1 MTASVGNRR
10 RLAILG
16 AIAGVVFTVV
26 GLTRVSID
34 AGVDSFVGA
43 NDPTLAATNRVAESF
58 GGDPIVVLL
67 ETDEPHA
74 LLSTTNIGAMLRLEG
89 NLAKLDNVATVYGPT
104 TVLNQ
109 IAGQAQDFLAELVG
123 MRDGLRSKAEQEAR
137 ESGAGAAGVKAAGD
151 AAVAKFDKRY
161 LPLLGK
167 GLPGGLPTLRN
178 QKFVSNVVYN
188 AEGDPRPQWDFVV
201 PNANAVAILIRPNA
215 SLRQAEVETLV
226 SQVEKVVS
234 ERDVK
239 DADVTVSGVPAIVA
253 TLGERIQRDVVVLGV
268 LALVGVGAW
277 FLFVPWTSRRR
288 RLLPLLVSVA
298 GTAVTLG
305 AAGWLGIPMS
315 LGVVAFLPVLL
326 GVGSDFMI
334 YLLTSVSR
342 RLVIAAGLA
351 TSASFAALGGTPITA
366 VRQLGWTLAIGVLV
380 TLVVSLLAVR
390 AFPPDA
396 DVQDRPDAKP
406 ATPLAA
412 PRSQRI
418 AVAVVASLVAAVG
431 WALLPRLDLEAD
443 FQSLAQNLPA
453 YDDALHV
460 QEVMGSSGEIAV
472 ALRGKDV
479 VSRETLAWMRKAE
492 ASIVANHGDEV
503 RPIVSLPT
511 LLRFLGAKPSDE
523 QLAAS
528 LRLLPSYLTSSVVRN
543 DHQMAVLSYGVD
555 LDDAKRLQTLRDDLQ
570 ADLPPA
576 PKGLEVELVGLP
588 LVAVSA
594 YESLAGDR
602 YLNAGLGIVAAGLVL
617 LVLLRRRRDAGYAVA
632 AATLTTGFVLLGMDL
647 LGIGLNP
654 ITAAVGSLAAAV
666 ACEFTVVLADARRNP
681 GARRHRTVP
690 LAAAASATG
699 YGVLAVSGVTSIRE
713 FGLLL
718 AVTVAVAALVAHLMV
733 WVGAVGS
740 DPAQAGGTPMK
751 EEASV

>member
-1 MTASVGNRR
+1 VIASVGNRR

-16 AIAGVVFTVV
+16 AIAGVAFIVV

-34 AGVDSFVGA
+34 AGVDSFVAA
-43 NDPTLAATNRVAESF
+43 NDRTLAATNRVAESF

-89 NLAKLDNVATVYGPT
+89 SLAKLDDVATVYGPT

-137 ESGAGAAGVKAAGD
+137 ESGAGAAAAKAAGD
-151 AAVAKFDKRY
+151 AAVAEFDARY

-178 QKFVSNVVYN
+178 EKFVSNVVYN

-201 PNANAVAILIRPNA
+201 PNANAAAILIRPNA
-215 SLRQAEVETLV
+215 GLRQAEVERLV
-226 SQVEKVVS
+226 AQVKKVVS

-253 TLGERIQRDVVVLGV
+253 TLGERIQRDVLVLGV

-277 FLFVPWTSRRR
+277 FLLTPWAAPRR
-288 RLLPLLVSVA
+288 RLLPLLVSLA

-334 YLLTSVSR
+334 YLLTRVSR
-342 RLVIAAGLA
+342 RLVASAALA
-351 TSASFAALGGTPITA
+351 TSASFAALGATPITA

-380 TLVVSLLAVR
+380 TLAVSLLVVQ
-390 AFPPDA
+390 AFPTDA
-396 DVQDRPDAKP
+396 QAETQPEAGP
-406 ATPLAA
+406 ATAAAA

-418 AVAVVASLVAAVG
+418 VVGVIASLIAAVG
-431 WALLPRLDLEAD
+431 WALLPHLELDAD
-443 FQSLAQNLPA
+443 FQSLAENLPA
-453 YDDALHV
+453 YDDAQHV
-460 QEVMGSSGEIAV
+460 QEVMGSSGEVAV
-472 ALRGKDV
+472 ALSGKDV
-479 VSRETLAWMRKAE
+479 VTPETLAWMRKAE
-492 ASIVANHGDEV
+492 SSIVANHGDEV

-511 LLRFLGAKPSDE
+511 LVRFLGAKPSDE

-543 DHQMAVLSYGVD
+543 DHRMAVLSYGVD
-555 LDDAKRLQTLRDDLQ
+555 LDDARRLQALRDQMQ

-576 PKGLEVELVGLP
+576 PKGLKVELVGLP
-588 LVAVSA
+588 FVAVSA

-617 LVLLRRRRDAGYAVA
+617 LLLLRRRRDAGYAVTA
-632 AATLTTGFVLLGMDL
+632 AVVTTGLVLLGMYM

-666 ACEFTVVLADARRNP
+666 ACEFTVVLIDARRNP
-681 GARRHRTVP
+681 GGRRHRTVP

-718 AVTVAVAALVAHLMV
+718 AVTVAVAALVAYLMV
-733 WVGAVGS
+733 WIGAVGV
-740 DPAQAGGTPMK
+740 TK

>member
-16 AIAGVVFTVV
+16 AIVGVVLTVV

-67 ETDEPHA
+67 ETDEPRA
-74 LLSTTNIGAMLRLEG
+74 LLSKTNIGAMLRLEG

-151 AAVAKFDKRY
+151 VAVAKFDKRY

-178 QKFVSNVVYN
+178 EKFVSNVVYN

-201 PNANAVAILIRPNA
+201 PNANAAAILIRPNA

-226 SQVEKVVS
+226 AQVEKAVS
-234 ERDVK
+234 EREVK

-253 TLGERIQRDVVVLGV
+253 TLGERIQRDVIVLGV

-288 RLLPLLVSVA
+288 RLLPLLVSLA

-351 TSASFAALGGTPITA
+351 TSASFAALGD
-366 VRQLGWTLAIGVLV
+366 
-380 TLVVSLLAVR
+380 
-390 AFPPDA
+390 DA
-396 DVQDRPDAKP
+396 DHRRASARMDACDRRAGDACRELAGRP
-406 ATPLAA
+406 CVSTGRRTPRANGRGAA
-412 PRSQRI
+412 R
-418 AVAVVASLVAAVG
+418 
-431 WALLPRLDLEAD
+431 
-443 FQSLAQNLPA
+443 
-453 YDDALHV
+453 
-460 QEVMGSSGEIAV
+460 
-472 ALRGKDV
+472 
-479 VSRETLAWMRKAE
+479 
-492 ASIVANHGDEV
+492 
-503 RPIVSLPT
+503 
-511 LLRFLGAKPSDE
+511 
-523 QLAAS
+523 
-528 LRLLPSYLTSSVVRN
+528 LRLLR
-543 DHQMAVLSYGVD
+543 G
-555 LDDAKRLQTLRDDLQ
+555 R
-570 ADLPPA
+570 
-576 PKGLEVELVGLP
+576 
-588 LVAVSA
+588 SA
-594 YESLAGDR
+594 SR
-602 YLNAGLGIVAAGLVL
+602 
-617 LVLLRRRRDAGYAVA
+617 
-632 AATLTTGFVLLGMDL
+632 
-647 LGIGLNP
+647 
-654 ITAAVGSLAAAV
+654 
-666 ACEFTVVLADARRNP
+666 
-681 GARRHRTVP
+681 
-690 LAAAASATG
+690 
-699 YGVLAVSGVTSIRE
+699 
-713 FGLLL
+713 
-718 AVTVAVAALVAHLMV
+718 
-733 WVGAVGS
+733 
-740 DPAQAGGTPMK
+740 
-751 EEASV
+751 

>member
-16 AIAGVVFTVV
+16 AIAGVVLTVV

-74 LLSTTNIGAMLRLEG
+74 LLSKTNIGAMLRLEG

-137 ESGAGAAGVKAAGD
+137 ESGAGAAGAKAAGD
-151 AAVAKFDKRY
+151 VAVAKFDARY

-178 QKFVSNVVYN
+178 EKFVSNVVYN

-201 PNANAVAILIRPNA
+201 PNANAAAILVRPNA

-226 SQVEKVVS
+226 AQLEKAVS
-234 ERDVK
+234 EREVK
-239 DADVTVSGVPAIVA
+239 DADVTISGVPAIVA
-253 TLGERIQRDVVVLGV
+253 TLGERIQRDVIVLGV
-268 LALVGVGAW
+268 LALGGVGAW

-288 RLLPLLVSVA
+288 RLLPLLVSLA

-334 YLLTSVSR
+334 YLLTAVSR

-351 TSASFAALGGTPITA
+351 TSASFAALGATPITA

-396 DVQDRPDAKP
+396 DAEPRPEAGP
-406 ATPLAA
+406 ATHQAA
-412 PRSQRI
+412 PRPQRI
-418 AVAVVASLVAAVG
+418 AVGVVASLVAAVG
-431 WALLPRLDLEAD
+431 WALLPHLDLDAD

-453 YDDALHV
+453 YDDAQHV

-472 ALRGKDV
+472 ALSGNDV
-479 VSRETLAWMRKAE
+479 VSRETLAWMREAE

-543 DHQMAVLSYGVD
+543 DHRMAVLSYGVN
-555 LDDAKRLQTLRDDLQ
+555 LDDAKRLQTLRNDLK

-576 PKGLEVELVGLP
+576 PDGLEVELVGLP
-588 LVAVSA
+588 LVAVAA

-602 YLNAGLGIVAAGLVL
+602 YVNAGLGIVAAGLVL

-681 GARRHRTVP
+681 GRRRHRTVP

-699 YGVLAVSGVTSIRE
+699 YVVLAVSGVTSIRE

-718 AVTVAVAALVAHLMV
+718 AVTVAVAALVAHLIV

-740 DPAQAGGTPMK
+740 DPTKSGATALK
-751 EEASV
+751 EESSV

>member
-1 MTASVGNRR
+1 VTATVGARR

-16 AIAGVVFTVV
+16 AIVVAAITIV

-34 AGVDSFVGA
+34 AGVDSFVAA
-43 NDPTLAATNRVAESF
+43 NDPTLEATTRVAESF

-67 ETDEPHA
+67 ESDEPHA
-74 LLSTTNIGAMLRLEG
+74 LLSKVNVGAMLRLEG
-89 NLAKLDNVATVYGPT
+89 NLAGLDNVAAVYGPT

-109 IAGQAQDFLAELVG
+109 IAGQAQDFLTELVG
-123 MRDGLRSKAEQEAR
+123 TRDALRAKAQQEALDA
-137 ESGAGAAGVKAAGD
+137 GAGPVAAKAAGD
-151 AAVAKFDKRY
+151 AAVAAFDERY

-178 QKFVSNVVYN
+178 DKFVTNVVYN
-188 AEGDPRPQWDFVV
+188 REGDPRPQWDFVV
-201 PNANAVAILIRPNA
+201 PNANSVAILVRPNA
-215 SLRQAEVETLV
+215 GMRQAEVETLV
-226 SQVEKVVS
+226 AQVKKAVA
-234 ERDVK
+234 EREVK
-239 DADVTVSGVPAIVA
+239 GADVTISGVPAIVA
-253 TLGERIQRDVVVLGV
+253 ALGERIQRDVLVLGV

-277 FLFVPWTSRRR
+277 FVLTPWTTRRR
-288 RLLPLLVSVA
+288 RLLPLLVSLA

-305 AAGWLGIPMS
+305 SAGWLGIPMS

-334 YLLTSVSR
+334 YLLTHVSR
-342 RLVIAAGLA
+342 RLVTAAALA
-351 TSASFAALGGTPITA
+351 TSASFAALGATPITA
-366 VRQLGWTLAIGVLV
+366 VRQLGWTLAIGVVV

-390 AFPPDA
+390 ALGGGDA
-396 DVQDRPDAKP
+396 QAEP
-406 ATPLAA
+406 AAEPLAAPRA

-418 AVAVVASLVAAVG
+418 AAAVVATVIAAVG
-431 WALLPRLDLEAD
+431 WALLPQLRLDAD

-453 YDDALHV
+453 YDDAQHI
-460 QEVMGSSGEIAV
+460 QEVMGSSGEVAV
-472 ALRGKDV
+472 ALTGKDV
-479 VSRETLAWMRKAE
+479 VTRDTIAWMREAE
-492 ASIVANHGDEV
+492 DSIVVNHGDEV

-511 LLRFLGAKPSDE
+511 LVRFLGAHPTDE

-543 DHQMAVLSYGVD
+543 DHRMAVLSYGVD
-555 LDDAKRLQTLRDDLQ
+555 LDDAVRLQTLRDELR

-576 PKGLEVELVGLP
+576 PKGVKVELVGLP
-588 LVAVSA
+588 FVAVSA

-617 LVLLRRRRDAGYAVA
+617 LLLLRRRRDAGYAVA
-632 AATLTTGFVLLGMDL
+632 AATLTTGFVLLGMAL

-666 ACEFTVVLADARRNP
+666 ACEFTVVLIDARRQP
-681 GARRHRTVP
+681 GGRWHRTVP

-718 AVTVAVAALVAHLMV
+718 AVTVVVAALIAHLMV
-733 WVGAVGS
+733 WIGIPRNGAG
-740 DPAQAGGTPMK
+740 ATK

>member
-1 MTASVGNRR
+1 VTAPAGTRR

-16 AIAGVVFTVV
+16 AIVVAALALV

-34 AGVDSFVGA
+34 AGVDSFVPA
-43 NDPTLAATNRVAESF
+43 NDPALAATNRVAESF

-74 LLSTTNIGAMLRLEG
+74 LLSKTNIGALLRLEG
-89 NLAKLDNVATVYGPT
+89 SLAKLDNVATVYGPT

-123 MRDGLRSKAEQEAR
+123 MRDGLRQKAEQEFQ
-137 ESGAGAAGVKAAGD
+137 ESGAGPAAVKAAGD
-151 AAVAKFDKRY
+151 AAVATFDDRY
-161 LPLLGK
+161 LPLISK

-178 QKFVSNVVYN
+178 QKFVTNVVYN

-201 PNANAVAILIRPNA
+201 PNANSVAILIRPNA
-215 SLRQAEVETLV
+215 NLRQSEVETLV
-226 SQVEKVVS
+226 DQVEKAVS
-234 ERDVK
+234 QREVK
-239 DADVTVSGVPAIVA
+239 DAKVTISGVPAIVA
-253 TLGERIQRDVVVLGV
+253 TLGERIQRDVAVLGI

-277 FLFVPWTSRRR
+277 FLLTPWMTRRR
-288 RLLPLLVSVA
+288 RLLPLLVSLA

-305 AAGWLGIPMS
+305 SAGWLGIPMS

-334 YLLTSVSR
+334 YLLTAVSR
-342 RLVIAAGLA
+342 RLVIAAALA
-351 TSASFAALGGTPITA
+351 TSASFAALGATPITA
-366 VRQLGWTLAIGVLV
+366 VRQLGWTLAIGVVV
-380 TLVVSLLAVR
+380 TLAVSLAAVR
-390 AFPPDA
+390 ALGGADREAEPVVEHPPA
-396 DVQDRPDAKP
+396 PVPVP
-406 ATPLAA
+406 GA

-418 AVAVVASLVAAVG
+418 AVAVVASLIATVG
-431 WALLPRLDLEAD
+431 WALLPHLRLEAD

-453 YDDALHV
+453 YDDARHV
-460 QEVMGSSGEIAV
+460 QDVMGSSGEVAV
-472 ALRGKDV
+472 ALVGKDV
-479 VSRETLAWMRKAE
+479 VTRDSLVWMRKAE
-492 ASIVANHGDEV
+492 ESIVVNHGDEV
-503 RPIVSLPT
+503 RPILSLPT
-511 LLRFLGAKPSDE
+511 LLRFLGANPTDE

-528 LRLLPSYLTSSVVRN
+528 LRLLPSYLTSSVVRD
-543 DHQMAVLSYGVD
+543 DHRMAVMSYGVD
-555 LDDAKRLQTLRDDLQ
+555 LDDAKRLQTLRDELR

-576 PKGLEVELVGLP
+576 PKGLKVELVGLP
-588 LVAVSA
+588 FVAVSA
-594 YESLAGDR
+594 YESLAGNR

-617 LVLLRRRRDAGYAVA
+617 LLLLRRRRDAGYAVA

-666 ACEFTVVLADARRNP
+666 ACEFTIVLTDARRNP
-681 GARRHRTVP
+681 GVRRHRTVP

-718 AVTVAVAALVAHLMV
+718 AVTVAVAALVAHLMM
-733 WVGAVGS
+733 WIGAPQIGRTV
-740 DPAQAGGTPMK
+740 TTK
-751 EEASV
+751 EEASI

>member
-1 MTASVGNRR
+1 
-10 RLAILG
+10 
-16 AIAGVVFTVV
+16 
-26 GLTRVSID
+26 
-34 AGVDSFVGA
+34 
-43 NDPTLAATNRVAESF
+43 
-58 GGDPIVVLL
+58 
-67 ETDEPHA
+67 
-74 LLSTTNIGAMLRLEG
+74 
-89 NLAKLDNVATVYGPT
+89 
-104 TVLNQ
+104 
-109 IAGQAQDFLAELVG
+109 
-123 MRDGLRSKAEQEAR
+123 
-137 ESGAGAAGVKAAGD
+137 
-151 AAVAKFDKRY
+151 
-161 LPLLGK
+161 
-167 GLPGGLPTLRN
+167 
-178 QKFVSNVVYN
+178 
-188 AEGDPRPQWDFVV
+188 
-201 PNANAVAILIRPNA
+201 
-215 SLRQAEVETLV
+215 
-226 SQVEKVVS
+226 
-234 ERDVK
+234 
-239 DADVTVSGVPAIVA
+239 
-253 TLGERIQRDVVVLGV
+253 
-268 LALVGVGAW
+268 
-277 FLFVPWTSRRR
+277 
-288 RLLPLLVSVA
+288 
-298 GTAVTLG
+298 
-305 AAGWLGIPMS
+305 MS

-351 TSASFAALGGTPITA
+351 TSASFAALGATPITA

-390 AFPPDA
+390 AFPPDP
-396 DVQDRPDAKP
+396 DVQDHPDAKP
-406 ATPLAA
+406 ATPPAA

-418 AVAVVASLVAAVG
+418 AVGVVASFVAAVG
-431 WALLPRLDLEAD
+431 WALLPHLDLDAD

-492 ASIVANHGDEV
+492 ESIVANHGDEV

-666 ACEFTVVLADARRNP
+666 ACEFTVVLADARRNR

-740 DPAQAGGTPMK
+740 DPAQAGDIPMK

>member
-1 MTASVGNRR
+1 VTAPAGTRR

-16 AIAGVVFTVV
+16 TIVVAAFAIV

-34 AGVDSFVGA
+34 AGVDSFVPA
-43 NDPTLAATNRVAESF
+43 NDPALAATNRVAESF

-74 LLSTTNIGAMLRLEG
+74 LLSKTNIGAMLQLEG

-123 MRDGLRSKAEQEAR
+123 MRDGLRQKAEQEAQ
-137 ESGAGAAGVKAAGD
+137 ESGAGPAAVKAAGD
-151 AAVAKFDKRY
+151 AAVASFDDRY
-161 LPLLGK
+161 LPLISK

-178 QKFVSNVVYN
+178 QKFVTNVVYN
-188 AEGDPRPQWDFVV
+188 ADGDPRPQWDFVV
-201 PNANAVAILIRPNA
+201 PNANSVAILIRPNA
-215 SLRQAEVETLV
+215 NLRQGEVETLV
-226 SQVEKVVS
+226 DQVEKAVS
-234 ERDVK
+234 QRKVK
-239 DADVTVSGVPAIVA
+239 EAKVTISGVPAIVA
-253 TLGERIQRDVVVLGV
+253 TLGERIQRDVAVLGI

-277 FLFVPWTSRRR
+277 FLLTPWMTRRR
-288 RLLPLLVSVA
+288 RLLPLLVSLA

-305 AAGWLGIPMS
+305 SAGWLGIPMS

-334 YLLTSVSR
+334 YLLTAVSR

-351 TSASFAALGGTPITA
+351 TSASFAALGATPITA
-366 VRQLGWTLAIGVLV
+366 VRQLGWTLAIGVVV
-380 TLVVSLLAVR
+380 TLAVSLAAVR
-390 AFPPDA
+390 ALGGA
-396 DVQDRPDAKP
+396 DREAEPVVEHRPAAVP
-406 ATPLAA
+406 IPAA

-418 AVAVVASLVAAVG
+418 AVAVVASLIATVG
-431 WALLPRLDLEAD
+431 WALLPHLRLDAD

-453 YDDALHV
+453 YDDARHV
-460 QEVMGSSGEIAV
+460 QEVMGSSGEVAV
-472 ALRGKDV
+472 ALVGKDV
-479 VSRETLAWMRKAE
+479 VTRASMVWMRKAE
-492 ASIVANHGDEV
+492 ESIVVNHGDEV
-503 RPIVSLPT
+503 RPILSLPT
-511 LLRFLGAKPSDE
+511 LLRFLGANPTDE

-543 DHQMAVLSYGVD
+543 DHRMAVMSYGVD
-555 LDDAKRLQTLRDDLQ
+555 LDDAKRLQTLRDDLR

-576 PKGLEVELVGLP
+576 PKGLKVELVGLP
-588 LVAVSA
+588 FVAVSA
-594 YESLAGDR
+594 YESLAGNR

-617 LVLLRRRRDAGYAVA
+617 LLLLRRRRDAGYAVA
-632 AATLTTGFVLLGMDL
+632 SATQTTGFVLLGMDL

-666 ACEFTVVLADARRNP
+666 ACEFTVVLTDARRNP
-681 GARRHRTVP
+681 GGRRHRTVP

-733 WVGAVGS
+733 WIGA
-740 DPAQAGGTPMK
+740 PQIGTGATK
-751 EEASV
+751 EEASI

>member
-1 MTASVGNRR
+1 MTTSVGDRR
-10 RLAILG
+10 RLAIL
-16 AIAGVVFTVV
+16 AVVAGVVLTVV

-74 LLSTTNIGAMLRLEG
+74 LLSKTNIGAMLRLEG

-151 AAVAKFDKRY
+151 AAVAKFDERY

-178 QKFVSNVVYN
+178 EKFVSNVVYN

-201 PNANAVAILIRPNA
+201 PNANAVAILVRPNA

-226 SQVEKVVS
+226 AQVEKAVS
-234 ERDVK
+234 EREVK

-253 TLGERIQRDVVVLGV
+253 TLGERIQRDVIVLGV

-288 RLLPLLVSVA
+288 RLLPLLVSLA

-334 YLLTSVSR
+334 YLLTAVSR

-351 TSASFAALGGTPITA
+351 TSASFAALGATPITA

-390 AFPPDA
+390 AFPPDVEGELPA
-396 DVQDRPDAKP
+396 DTQPVTRP
-406 ATPLAA
+406 AA

-418 AVAVVASLVAAVG
+418 AVGVVASLVAAVG
-431 WALLPRLDLEAD
+431 WALLPHLDLDAD

-453 YDDALHV
+453 YDDARHV

-472 ALRGKDV
+472 ALSGNDV
-479 VSRETLAWMRKAE
+479 VSPETLAWMREAE

-543 DHQMAVLSYGVD
+543 DHRMAVLSYGVD
-555 LDDAKRLQTLRDDLQ
+555 LDDAKRLQTLRNDLK

-588 LVAVSA
+588 LVAVAA

-632 AATLTTGFVLLGMDL
+632 AATLTTGFVLLGMKL

-681 GARRHRTVP
+681 GPRRHRTVP

-740 DPAQAGGTPMK
+740 DPTKSEATP
-751 EEASV
+751 